1 MRYSL
6 STVLLGCSLMLGPAL
21 AADIET
27 RIIGGCDS
35 EATGHDWMVAV
46 AKIGLGSEWNS
57 QFCGATLVHQNW
69 AVTAA
74 HCMFNGSGGA
84 AYIPENLELYIGTTV
99 LDSGQGTHHDV
110 SEIHVHPSYTES
122 TSTSFND
129 IALLKLA
136 TPSSLTPARLA
147 TIKPGEGYDAL
158 TLGWGRRNAEQVA
171 NTSNDYPQALQ
182 EVNVTTFDNA
192 SCYTGLA
199 DSHLCA
205 GELAGGEDS
214 CSGDSGGPLLLS
226 SQGQDTLIGVVS
238 YGFGCAQPDN
248 LGVYTSVP
256 SFLSWIAETT
266 KDPATNVSDVPL
278 PVAISESFSDFTS
291 VCTQRTP
298 NTGSLQSV
306 TSSNTSSGGGAIGPL
321 FFIIAL
327 LGFSCRRVD
336 SSTSAN

>member
-6 STVLLGCSLMLGPAL
+6 SSVLLGCSLMLGPAL
-21 AADIET
+21 ATDIET

-35 EATGHDWMVAV
+35 DVSGHDWMVAV
-46 AKIGLGSEWNS
+46 ARKLNIDEFNS
-57 QFCGATLVHQNW
+57 QFCGATLIHESW

-74 HCMFNGSGGA
+74 HCMFNGSSGA

-129 IALLKLA
+129 IALLKLT

-147 TIKPGEGYDAL
+147 TIKAGEGFDAL
-158 TLGWGRRNAEQVA
+158 TIGWGRRNAEQVA
-171 NTSNDYPQALQ
+171 NTNDDFPQALQ

-192 SCYTGLA
+192 DCYSGLV
-199 DSHLCA
+199 DSHICA

-214 CSGDSGGPLLLS
+214 CAGDSGGPLLLS
-226 SQGQDTLIGVVS
+226 SRGQDTLIGVVS
-238 YGFGCAQPDN
+238 YGFGCAQPGN

-256 SFLSWIAETT
+256 SYLNWIAETT
-266 KDPATNVSDVPL
+266 KDSATNISDVPL
-278 PVAISESFSDFTS
+278 PAVISESFSDFTS
-291 VCTQRTP
+291 ACSQKTP
-298 NTGSLQSV
+298 NTGSLQSI
-306 TSSNTSSGGGAIGPL
+306 SSGNSGGGGSMGPL
-321 FFIIAL
+321 FFIMAL
-327 LGFSCRRVD
+327 LGFFSRRTQSRIPV
-336 SSTSAN
+336 N